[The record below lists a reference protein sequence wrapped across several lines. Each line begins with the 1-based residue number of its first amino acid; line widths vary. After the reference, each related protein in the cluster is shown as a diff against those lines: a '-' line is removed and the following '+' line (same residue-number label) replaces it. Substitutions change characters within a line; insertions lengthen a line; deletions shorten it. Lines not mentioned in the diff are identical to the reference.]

1 MTALSAKPFSVRW
14 SALLPP
20 LVAWLLV
27 LMIFSQEQWWRRVL
41 SALFPTASTPIFERQ
56 TLLNLAL
63 QHLSITA
70 IAGVLVLLVGLPLA
84 VWVSRPSGQ
93 AFKPLLEN
101 LVAVGQT
108 FPPVAVLALALPF
121 IGFGSQGAVIA
132 LFLYGL
138 LPVVRNTLTGLAEL
152 PHDVLD
158 ASKGMGFS
166 SLQQLFRI
174 ELPLALP
181 VILAGVRTA
190 LVLIL
195 ATATVAP
202 IIGGG
207 GLGVP
212 IIAGLAVSNLA
223 MVTEGAVA
231 VALLALLLDWTLL
244 RFEAVLTPW
253 R

>member
-1 MTALSAKPFSVRW
+1 MISPIRPSTVQW
-14 SALLPP
+14 SILLLP
-20 LVAWLLV
+20 LLAWMGV
-27 LMIFSQEQWWRRVL
+27 LGLFAQQGLWRTTL

-63 QHLSITA
+63 QHLAITA
-70 IAGVLVLLVGLPLA
+70 LAGGLVLLIGLPLA
-84 VWVSRPSGQ
+84 VWVSRPGGK
-93 AFKPLLEN
+93 AFKPLVEN

-121 IGFGSQGAVIA
+121 IGFGSQGAVLA

-152 PHDVLD
+152 PPEVLES
-158 ASKGMGFS
+158 ARGMGLS
-166 SLQQLFRI
+166 SLQQLVRV
-174 ELPLALP
+174 ELPLAVP
-181 VILAGVRTA
+181 VILSGIRTS

-223 MVTEGAVA
+223 MVLQGAVA
-231 VALLALLLDWTLL
+231 VALLAVLLDWTLL
-244 RFEAVLTPW
+244 RVEVALTPW